1 MIDLAKKGENIY
13 KRKDGRWE
21 GRYIKNRDVSHR
33 IIYGYVYGKKYG
45 EVKEKLTV
53 MKAKIIA
60 APFAINRYHG
70 TLSDWLSF
78 WMTDIMKK
86 NIKST
91 TYYSYYRLIDNH
103 ILGTLGEGCLHEF
116 SRRTIQDFIDSLE
129 YSGLSSG
136 TIRNIYNILKKS
148 LNAAVQREY
157 LEANPCKD
165 VILPKYRRKKVH
177 ALTLVQQ
184 EMLET
189 HAFRDKD
196 CSPII
201 LALYSGMRIGEISG
215 LKWSDIDFE
224 ENTISVKRTVSRI
237 LNEATA
243 ASKTKID
250 MNTPKTWE
258 SERSIP
264 LAENLKNYLL
274 EKRKYACSDHVISCR
289 GKFAE
294 PRVINYRFQKIVASA
309 GLEKT
314 HFHVLRHTFATRC
327 LENGVDIASLSKLLG
342 HQSTRMTLDTYTDS
356 MLEKRQEAIQILDER
371 LAGIS

>member
-1 MIDLAKKGENIY
+1 MTKKGENIY

-21 GRYIKNRDVSHR
+21 GRYIKSRDVSR
-33 IIYGYVYGKKYG
+33 QIIYGYVYGKKYA

-53 MKAKIIA
+53 MKAKTIRT
-60 APFAINRYHG
+60 PFAINQYYG
-70 TLSDWLSF
+70 TLKDWISF
-78 WMTDIMKK
+78 WMVDIMKK

-103 ILGTLGEGCLHEF
+103 ILQSLGDYRLHEI
-116 SRRTIQDFIDSLE
+116 TKKNIQDFVDSLE
-129 YSGLSSG
+129 RNGLSSG
-136 TIRNIYNILKKS
+136 TIRNIYNILKKC

-157 LEANPCKD
+157 LAGNPCID
-165 VILPKYRRKKVH
+165 IVLPKYRRKKVH
-177 ALTLVQQ
+177 ALTLAQQ
-184 EMLET
+184 EKLEAY
-189 HAFRDKD
+189 AFQDKD

-215 LKWSDIDFE
+215 LKWTDIDFE
-224 ENTISVKRTVSRI
+224 ENTIFVKRTVSRI
-237 LNEATA
+237 LDESTTE
-243 ASKTKID
+243 SKTKID
-250 MNTPKTWE
+250 MNAPKTWE
-258 SERSIP
+258 SERMIP
-264 LAENLKNYLL
+264 LATNLKDYLISK
-274 EKRKYACSDHVISCR
+274 KRQACSDHVISCR

-294 PRVINYRFQKIVASA
+294 PRVINYRFQKIVAAA

-314 HFHVLRHTFATRC
+314 HFHALRHTFATRC

-371 LAGIS
+371 LTRVV